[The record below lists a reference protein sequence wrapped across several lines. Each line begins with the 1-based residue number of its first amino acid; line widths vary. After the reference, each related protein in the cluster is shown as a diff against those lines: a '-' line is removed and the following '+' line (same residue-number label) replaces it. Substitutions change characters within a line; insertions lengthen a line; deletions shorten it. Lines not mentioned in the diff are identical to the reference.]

1 MDLCLDMAVAEGYT
15 SKSQIARR
23 ITEDWA
29 TRNMYC
35 LACACDRLTAAR
47 NNAAVLDY
55 FCPECEASYQLKS
68 KKSQFGRTIAN
79 SAYDRKASAIETG
92 RVPHYAFLQYS
103 PALAQVTD
111 LFVIPGH
118 LFNLGMIRERKP
130 LGPGAKRAGWVGS
143 NILLGLL
150 PVDTRVAVV
159 SQGNLRDPED
169 ARADWSRYT
178 FLKRDVESRGG
189 WGADILMCVQRLCKE
204 TGARDFTLQQFNARF
219 LGELQLRYP
228 KNHHVADKVRQQLQV
243 LRDAEVL
250 EFVTQRGDYRLS
262 D

>member
-143 NILLGLL
+143 SILLGQV
-150 PVDTRVAVV
+150 PPDTRVVVV
-159 SQGNLRDPED
+159 SQGSSRHPRDI
-169 ARADWSRYT
+169 RADWGRYT
-178 FLKRDVESRGG
+178 FLEDDGRSGGG
-189 WGADILMCVQRLCKE
+189 WTADILLCARRLSAE
-204 TGARDFTLQQFNARF
+204 TGSNEFSLQQFYERF
-219 LGELQLRYP
+219 LQELELRYLCNRNVEA
-228 KNHHVADKVRQQLQV
+228 KIRQQLQV
-243 LRDAEVL
+243 LRDGGVL
-250 EFVTQRGDYRLS
+250 DFLGRGRYRLRA
-262 D
+262 